1 MAARYAAAFLIFGLA
16 GLWAAPLQA
25 AGRFT
30 ITSPAF
36 SDGEYLPRTF
46 AGKGGAAACNGKNVS
61 PPLRWKHAPKGT
73 RSFAL
78 ILAEQDGEGGNGAA
92 VHWMVYGIPP
102 STMSLHEGA
111 GNRRSVRFRTGLN
124 ALGTTRYA
132 GPCPD
137 KPGPRRYVV
146 TIAALDID
154 GRQMP
159 PGLTHAELADI
170 VKRHQLG
177 TATLTFRYPKPP
189 APASR

>member
-1 MAARYAAAFLIFGLA
+1 MAARYAAALLIAGLA
-16 GLWAAPLQA
+16 GLWAPSLQA
-25 AGRFT
+25 AGKFT
-30 ITSPAF
+30 IASPAF

-46 AGKGGAAACNGKNVS
+46 AGRGGAGACNGRNVS

-73 RSFAL
+73 RSFAIL
-78 ILAEQDGEGGNGAA
+78 LAEQDGQGSDGAA
-92 VHWMVYGIPP
+92 VRWMVYGIPA

-137 KPGPRRYVV
+137 KHGSRVYAI

-154 GRQMP
+154 GGQMP
-159 PGLTHAELADI
+159 AGLAHAEFMAI